1 MANEERPTITWKRD
15 EPQRPTIQRPAPER
29 PTIERPTI
37 DIQRP
42 TIQRPAP
49 ERPTIALNS
58 TERPAP
64 ERPTI
69 KLGDTPAASPAQRPA
84 PTPTQGRQDTGSHPK
99 RKVDRPAHISR
110 LAHITTIHTNN
121 AIDAQN
127 REYPEETPDI
137 FATPEEIQGGIDYYR
152 DNRHKVGYDE
162 NLQDMKKMIETSFQD
177 RHDPEAKNP
186 YALSFEFGNNNDE

>member
-84 PTPTQGRQDTGSHPK
+84 PTPTPGKPDTGRHPGRQ
-99 RKVDRPAHISR
+99 VSR
-110 LAHITTIHTNN
+110 LAHVMAIHTNN
-121 AIDAQN
+121 L
-127 REYPEETPDI
+127 
-137 FATPEEIQGGIDYYR
+137 FKEEIEDGRWEASTPTEEQEYIDDYR
-152 DNRHKVGYDE
+152 DERHKLGYDE
-162 NLQDMKKMIETSFQD
+162 RTQSMREDIASSFKN
-177 RHDPEAKNP
+177 RHNKDYGYEDL
-186 YALSFEFGNNNDE
+186 YE